1 MEFLVNNRSAGIVP
15 ASSVT
20 VLSHNLLYAQ
30 TFTVWRPGLKPGSHV
45 VKLRFLVAPVD
56 TFTPVGV
63 AGARTLT
70 VQMFTP

>member
-1 MEFLVNNRSAGIVP
+1 
-15 ASSVT
+15 
-20 VLSHNLLYAQ
+20 
-30 TFTVWRPGLKPGSHV
+30 V